1 MREQKA
7 FDTGVAAG
15 FFLAL
20 AGWAGNWLITPNES
34 SGRNAAAAYACD
46 RPGARLSCHCAFSIL
61 RETASSFLLACGLTN
76 VAADKRSL

>member
-20 AGWAGNWLITPNES
+20 AAWAGNWLITPMS
-34 SGRNAAAAYACD
+34 HPDVTPLRHTLVVAQAVICLAIALFLFLKK
-46 RPGARLSCHCAFSIL
+46 RPR
-61 RETASSFLLACGLTN
+61 ASSAPA
-76 VAADKRSL
+76 V

>member
-20 AGWAGNWLITPNES
+20 AGWAGNWLITPMS
-34 SGRNAAAAYACD
+34 HPDATPLRRTLVIAQALVCLSIALFLFYTK
-46 RPGARLSCHCAFSIL
+46 RPRASFSP
-61 RETASSFLLACGLTN
+61 A
-76 VAADKRSL
+76 V

>member
-20 AGWAGNWLITPNES
+20 AGWSGNWLITPMSHPDATPLRRTLVIAQALVCLAIALFLFYTKRPRVS
-34 SGRNAAAAYACD
+34 SSPA
-46 RPGARLSCHCAFSIL
+46 
-61 RETASSFLLACGLTN
+61 
-76 VAADKRSL
+76 V